1 MAQTRLQ
8 TIEVAE
14 VGNAA
19 EAMHLKEPVSRETSA
34 FSSLLFVSLK
44 ALSQRALVAL
54 ASLVDL
60 ALIASAFVIWRS
72 VMGEPSVLQ
81 LVGVGMYAAFILT
94 ALYTRHR

>member
-8 TIEVAE
+8 TIEVSE
-14 VGNAA
+14 V
-19 EAMHLKEPVSRETSA
+19 ESPVQPTVSRETSA
-34 FSSLLFVSLK
+34 LGSLLAMSLK

-60 ALIASAFVIWRS
+60 ALIASAFVLWFN

-81 LVGVGMYAAFILT
+81 LFGLGGYAAFILT

>member
-14 VGNAA
+14 VESAVQPTA
-19 EAMHLKEPVSRETSA
+19 SRETA
-34 FSSLLFVSLK
+34 LGSLLMMSLK

>member
-14 VGNAA
+14 VEGQSTA
-19 EAMHLKEPVSRETSA
+19 SRETSA
-34 FSSLLFVSLK
+34 LGNLLLVTLK

-60 ALIASAFVIWRS
+60 ALIASAFVLWLN

-81 LVGVGMYAAFILT
+81 LIGVGMYAAFILT